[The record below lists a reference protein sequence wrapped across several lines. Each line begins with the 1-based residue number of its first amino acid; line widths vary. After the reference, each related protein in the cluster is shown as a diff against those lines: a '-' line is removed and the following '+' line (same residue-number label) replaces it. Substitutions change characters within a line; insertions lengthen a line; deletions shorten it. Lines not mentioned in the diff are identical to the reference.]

1 MYLHRYAFSVLLSD
15 LFFVFRYGCR
25 LMTIVGGLISTTGFV
40 LSAYVRDIRLM
51 YVTFGVMTGLGLG
64 LCYVTLVVSVAFWFE
79 KKRMLAVSLGS
90 CGTGIGTFVYAP
102 LTQYLISEYGWRG
115 TTIFLAG
122 GFLNI
127 CVCGALMRDPD
138 WIVEQNEREDEGK
151 KLIVDGG
158 EYEVQSMDATIQ
170 DGLKNNGISKCH
182 SMVHLPTF
190 VKANQRVR
198 KKN

>member
-1 MYLHRYAFSVLLSD
+1 
-15 LFFVFRYGCR
+15 
-25 LMTIVGGLISTTGFV
+25 MTIVGGLISTLGFV

-51 YVTFGVMTGLGLG
+51 YVTFGIMTGLGLG

-102 LTQYLISEYGWRG
+102 LTQYLIGEYGWRG

-122 GFLNI
+122 GFLNM

-138 WIVEQNEREDEGK
+138 WIAEQNGRGAEEKRWLVEG
-151 KLIVDGG
+151 GT
-158 EYEVQSMDATIQ
+158 EYVVQSMEASLQ
-170 DGLKNNGISKCH
+170 EEKNGTVGRCH

-190 VKANQRVR
+190 VKTNERVR
-198 KKN
+198 DKAKTKVLHTQFY

>member
-1 MYLHRYAFSVLLSD
+1 
-15 LFFVFRYGCR
+15 
-25 LMTIVGGLISTTGFV
+25 MTIVGGLISTLGFV
-40 LSAYVRDIRLM
+40 LSAFIRDIRLM
-51 YVTFGVMTGLGLG
+51 YLTFGVMTGLGLG

-79 KKRMLAVSLGS
+79 KKRTLAVSLGS

-102 LTQYLISEYGWRG
+102 LTQFLINEYGWRG

-138 WIVEQNEREDEGK
+138 WILQQNE
-151 KLIVDGG
+151 
-158 EYEVQSMDATIQ
+158 
-170 DGLKNNGISKCH
+170 KNEEERNKSINAGNDVLETMILNPERGIGRCH

-190 VKANQRVR
+190 VKSNTNERV
-198 KKN
+198 KPTIHF

>member
-1 MYLHRYAFSVLLSD
+1 
-15 LFFVFRYGCR
+15 
-25 LMTIVGGLISTTGFV
+25 MTILGGLISTCGFV
-40 LSAYVRDIRLM
+40 LSAFVRDIRLM
-51 YVTFGVMTGLGLG
+51 YVTFGIMTGLGLG

-102 LTQYLISEYGWRG
+102 LTQFLINEYGWRG

-138 WIVEQNEREDEGK
+138 WVQEQNERGDEKQKLLVVGDNVVENGGK
-151 KLIVDGG
+151 MEGVGR
-158 EYEVQSMDATIQ
+158 
-170 DGLKNNGISKCH
+170 CH

-190 VKANQRVR
+190 VKTNERVSMM
-198 KKN
+198 